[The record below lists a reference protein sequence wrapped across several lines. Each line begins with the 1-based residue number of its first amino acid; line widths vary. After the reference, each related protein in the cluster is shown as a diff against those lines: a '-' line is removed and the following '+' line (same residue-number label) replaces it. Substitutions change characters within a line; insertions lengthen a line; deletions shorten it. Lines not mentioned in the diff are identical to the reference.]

1 MSESDTERGYYMVR
15 AKNQNPDEFAC
26 FFENNVVAIG
36 WSRVDIRELSS
47 KAEVDD
53 AMSKAY
59 GSFWSEAYPS
69 VRGRRENGILRFN
82 GIEEGDRILTPYHSS
97 VALATATSDHRY
109 DPETG
114 VDLANQI
121 IVSYVQDA
129 NGDLLTVSRS
139 DLTEAL
145 QRRLRVRGSTVSDLG
160 EFAEEIE
167 RLFQAEGVFT
177 WKAHHRKEEE
187 KRRKQF
193 RDTLLEHLRDGK
205 VHVQGGGLGLE
216 DLVAELLRHEG
227 YDEVSLL
234 AKQTFEESGDA
245 DVQATQAD
253 RFGEQ
258 KLLVQVKHH
267 QGTSGRNGLN
277 QLMAIRENEP
287 ETWGDHDLVLVTTGT
302 VNDDVQEK
310 AEQVNIEVLDGGD
323 LIDWLLD
330 HVEALSPRTRRALG
344 ISEVPE
350 LMSAKSDA
358 TA

>member
-1 MSESDTERGYYMVR
+1 MSESDIERGYYMVR

-69 VRGRRENGILRFN
+69 VRGRRENEILRFN
-82 GIEEGDRILTPYHSS
+82 GIEEGDRILAPYHSS

-187 KRRKQF
+187 KRREQF

-205 VHVQGGGLGLE
+205 VHVEGGGLGLE

-234 AKQTFEESGDA
+234 AKQTFEGSGDA
-245 DVQATQAD
+245 DVQATRA
-253 RFGEQ
+253 
-258 KLLVQVKHH
+258 
-267 QGTSGRNGLN
+267 
-277 QLMAIRENEP
+277 
-287 ETWGDHDLVLVTTGT
+287 DHDLVLVTTGT
-302 VNDDVQEK
+302 VNADVQEK